1 MSNNYFD
8 DERPERSSR
17 SRNTGYRSSD
27 GSRSGSSRGTSSR
40 SGSSRGT
47 SSRSGS
53 SRGGSSRG
61 TSRRSDDIDVMDMDR
76 RSSGR
81 SSAARRKKSRKK
93 KMKKRIFI
101 IEIAIVIILLIILA
115 VWMLIGRVNWDTSIN
130 MDAIEVND
138 LDAETKEVLSNYTTL
153 ALFGVDNRSNG
164 NYDSGNSDSMMLVS
178 INNDTKEVNIVSVMR
193 DSFLQVSE
201 DSYRK
206 CNYAYNHGGAEQ
218 AIEMLNKNFDLE
230 VSGYV
235 AVDFMAVAKVVDD
248 LGGIEVEITQSMVDA
263 TNPETGGPALAGYIA
278 EVQTQIGEVNEDE
291 WYLSAGTQTLNG
303 SQIVGYC
310 RNRYSGGDDYSRT
323 ARQREVVK
331 KIIDKVKKSDIA
343 TITKIANDV
352 FPAVSTSLSLSQCI
366 SMATSASDYEIQ
378 SMSGFP
384 FDVGSFK
391 NKEKGS
397 IVVPCTLTSNVTKL
411 HEFLYDQTDY
421 DTTETVDA
429 ISDYIVN
436 YTGLSESDASV
447 NQTVDE

>member
-1 MSNNYFD
+1 
-8 DERPERSSR
+8 
-17 SRNTGYRSSD
+17 
-27 GSRSGSSRGTSSR
+27 
-40 SGSSRGT
+40 
-47 SSRSGS
+47 
-53 SRGGSSRG
+53 
-61 TSRRSDDIDVMDMDR
+61 
-76 RSSGR
+76 
-81 SSAARRKKSRKK
+81 
-93 KMKKRIFI
+93 MKKRIFI